1 MATMIKVTDIHTHY
15 GKVHVLKGISLEV
28 KEGELVTVIGANGA
42 GKTTLLKTLS
52 GILRVSSGE
61 IEYAG
66 KNMKGLSVTQFVKS
80 GICMVPEGRHIFPR
94 MTVWENLMLGAYTR
108 NDKEG
113 IQRDLEYVYSYFP
126 ILKDRG
132 NELAGNF
139 SGGQQQMLVIG
150 RALMGNPKLLLLDEP
165 SLGLAPLI
173 VKDIF
178 RILVELN
185 KSGTTIILVEQNAK
199 IALEVAERAYVLET
213 GVINLQGLSSELKNS
228 KVVQE
233 AYLGA

>member
-1 MATMIKVTDIHTHY
+1 MVTMIKVTDIHTHY

-113 IQRDLEYVYSYFP
+113 IQRDLEYVYNYFP

>member
-1 MATMIKVTDIHTHY
+1 MIKATDIHTHY
-15 GKVHVLKGISLEV
+15 GRVHVLKGISLEV

-61 IEYAG
+61 IEYVG
-66 KNMKGLSVTQFVKS
+66 KNMKGLSVTQFVEN
-80 GICMVPEGRHIFPR
+80 GICMVPEGRHVFPR

-108 NDKEG
+108 KDKEG
-113 IQRDLEYVYSYFP
+113 IKKDFEYVYSYFP

-150 RALMGNPKLLLLDEP
+150 RALMGHPKLLLLDEP

-199 IALEVAERAYVLET
+199 MALEVAERAYVLET
-213 GVINLQGLSSELKNS
+213 GEITLQGLASELKTS

>member
-1 MATMIKVTDIHTHY
+1 MATMIKATDIHTHY

-52 GILRVSSGE
+52 GILRASSGE

-66 KNMKGLSVTQFVKS
+66 KNMKGFSVTQCVKS
-80 GICMVPEGRHIFPR
+80 GICMVPEGRHVFPR

-108 NDKEG
+108 KDKEA
-113 IQRDLEYVYSYFP
+113 IKKDLEYVYSYFP

-132 NELAGNF
+132 SELAGNF

-150 RALMGNPKLLLLDEP
+150 RALMGSPKLLLLDEP

-178 RILVELN
+178 RIITELN
-185 KSGTTIILVEQNAK
+185 KSGTTVILVEQNAK

-213 GVINLQGLSSELKNS
+213 GEITLQGLAVELKTS
-228 KVVQE
+228 TVVQE

>member
-1 MATMIKVTDIHTHY
+1 MIKVTDIHTHY

-52 GILRVSSGE
+52 GILRASAGE

-80 GICMVPEGRHIFPR
+80 GICMVPEGRHVFPR

-108 NDKEG
+108 KDKEA
-113 IQRDLEYVYSYFP
+113 IKKDFEYVYSYFP

-150 RALMGNPKLLLLDEP
+150 RALMGHPKLLLLDEP

-178 RILVELN
+178 RIIVELN
-185 KSGTTIILVEQNAK
+185 KSGTTVILVEQNAK
-199 IALEVAERAYVLET
+199 MALEVAERAYVLET
-213 GVINLQGLSSELKNS
+213 GEVTLQGLACELKTS